1 MVGER
6 IKKSAENIAQSI
18 KKVGKRN
25 IVICAA
31 VLLVAAAVCI
41 NWAIYSATD
50 DPVDDLPSGNEQPS
64 GTDQSGNQQVG
75 TDTSGDNVASYFAS
89 VQISRQ
95 QARDE
100 AIEVLQLVIDS
111 DSAIE
116 SAKAEAIADV
126 SRIADEIASEA
137 NIETLIKAKGFEDC
151 IAVINDGSANIVVKT
166 DGALM
171 QNEVA
176 QIVEIVVEQ
185 SGISPENIKIT
196 EKN

>member
-1 MVGER
+1 MVGEK
-6 IKKSAENIAQSI
+6 IKKSAENIAQGF

-41 NWAIYSATD
+41 NWALYSGNQ
-50 DPVDDLPSGNEQPS
+50 DPIEDIPSDSEQSGGNEQVS
-64 GTDQSGNQQVG
+64 TDSGNG
-75 TDTSGDNVASYFAS
+75 SENVASYFAS

-100 AIEVLQLVIDS
+100 ALEVLQLVIDS

-137 NIETLIKAKGFEDC
+137 NIETLIKAKGFEEC
-151 IAVINDGSANIVVKT
+151 IAVINDGNANIVVKT

-176 QIVEIVVEQ
+176 QIMEIVIEQ

-196 EKN
+196 EKC

>member
-1 MVGER
+1 MVGEK
-6 IKKSAENIAQSI
+6 IKKSAEGFANGI

-41 NWAIYSATD
+41 NWALYSGND
-50 DPVDDLPSGNEQPS
+50 DPVDDLPSGNEE
-64 GTDQSGNQQVG
+64 QSGNEQVG
-75 TDTSGDNVASYFAS
+75 GNVEGENENVAGYFAS

-100 AIEVLQLVIDS
+100 ALEVLQLVIDS

-137 NIETLIKAKGFEDC
+137 NIETLIKAKGFEEC

-166 DGALM
+166 EGALM

-176 QIVEIVVEQ
+176 QIMEIVIEQ

-196 EKN
+196 EKC